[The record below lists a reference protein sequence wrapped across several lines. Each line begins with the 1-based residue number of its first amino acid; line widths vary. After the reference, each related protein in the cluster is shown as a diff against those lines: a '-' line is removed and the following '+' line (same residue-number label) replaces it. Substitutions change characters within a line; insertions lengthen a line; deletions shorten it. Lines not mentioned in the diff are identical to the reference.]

1 MSNPQYAPNPKNQK
15 VYRNLQNKKLSDVTA
30 KDIQQLTDPTFIQ
43 ATNQDALITYNMLNE
58 AMMRDGLPIPNQ
70 GKIIATEFTGATQT
84 KIVASANNGE
94 VYQVIG
100 ASGLVTAGSGTAVFV
115 LGITDGTN
123 TVRIESLS
131 FTGNNEFNITSTAGP
146 IYVDENLSLS
156 VVSSGGSFPTSADC
170 LIALQRVR

>member
-43 ATNQDALITYNMLNE
+43 ATNQDALITYNMLNK